1 MRLLLALLALYV
13 LHHTTAEEASWSWGS
28 NDKNETPQ
36 KASNEPLPE
45 TVPRSLNPTF
55 LQDEEILIAE
65 PSEYTEDIKAN
76 STEAELVIDE
86 ILSSTKKGRAIDGF
100 DEVYS
105 DPNVQEALQKGD
117 DSEARN
123 VIKDR
128 LCALGLMQCDGVEEK
143 RPFYSPEE
151 LIYAQPVSI
160 NPVGKPI
167 ATIPI
172 KGHRGV
178 GYGPPKPLHYP
189 SRPLPPSGKFPPSS
203 ISPNKFGPPP
213 TYIQPGKPPR
223 RQFGGPPSKPFYGK
237 PGLNGEVY
245 EAGEYFSKPP
255 SFAPGLEFVQPI
267 EPEIPYKFE
276 QGASQFGTH
285 KDKRVEI
292 TVNAQGGHAG
302 ALGSSSA
309 AKGTVEHV
317 HHHYHHNLDNNKP
330 VVVNPAPLAAAAVTT
345 SDLSS
350 GTFGTNSFG
359 SSGTYNSF
367 KPSIPISAS
376 TTAGLGNFGSS
387 NGFLASNTFGS
398 TNGFSQASYGGQPIA
413 NYGVKPIT
421 ENYQDQG
428 YESFGASVGSYG
440 STGLY
445 KKELNLNSVNNNYLQ
460 ANYADKYQ
468 GVESARAENYDCICV
483 PYDQCPSHDV
493 IGRKDD
499 LYLPLDPRNLKSDI
513 EALSDEER
521 VITDGNGTMTVVI
534 VNKDTGLSGA
544 NITEVTEESKRISKR
559 DTSEVDAKVNG
570 GDGKPEARQGN
581 YGSLGNLDMKKIKP
595 TFGVSFGLP
604 QQGGGVYPVNPYGPT
619 PFSNPYPIGQ
629 PGINLGLVSVNPLV
643 SIQVTKDD
651 YGNKEIKPFVNLHVT
666 PNDYLIHKFSD
677 FFNYKK
683 AVIFN
688 KHKHYHVHKGNHYPH
703 HSHYPQYIQSPHEV
717 YREHPHEFEP
727 HYPAVH
733 GPPIFEGPHD
743 GGPHNLHNSFPEQ
756 YPNTYEGPIP
766 GSYFDNPLNYG
777 GGEYYPGPLY
787 GKNIGS
793 SNEFVEGNSVL
804 QQYQNQASR
813 GAEAY
818 GEENNAEFQN
828 SRRFRV
834 GKNLNIDN
842 TSSNPIRF
850 PTNRKRRDVR
860 ESENDKKLSK
870 RQFYGGNNLVGRP
883 QTCGPRHVC
892 CKRPLRPQVPHPNR
906 QCGTRHSQGINGR
919 IKNPVYIDGDSE
931 FGEYPWQVAILK
943 KDSKESVYVCG
954 GTLIDP
960 LHILTAAHCVK
971 TYTGFDLRARLGEW
985 DVNHDVE
992 FYPYIERDVVSVHVH
1007 PEFYAGTLY
1016 NDIAILRMDK
1026 PVDWSKSPHISPA
1039 CLPHPQDDYTGARC
1053 WTTGW
1058 GKDAFG
1064 DFGKYQNIL
1073 KEVDVP
1079 IVDSGICQRQLQQ
1092 TRLGYDFKLHPG
1104 FICAGGEEGKDA
1116 CKGDGGGPMVCE
1128 RGGTWQVV
1136 GLVSWGI
1143 GCGQTGVPGVY
1154 VKVGYYLDWIRQ
1166 ITQRY

>member
-1 MRLLLALLALYV
+1 
-13 LHHTTAEEASWSWGS
+13 
-28 NDKNETPQ
+28 
-36 KASNEPLPE
+36 
-45 TVPRSLNPTF
+45 
-55 LQDEEILIAE
+55 
-65 PSEYTEDIKAN
+65 
-76 STEAELVIDE
+76 
-86 ILSSTKKGRAIDGF
+86 
-100 DEVYS
+100 
-105 DPNVQEALQKGD
+105 
-117 DSEARN
+117 
-123 VIKDR
+123 
-128 LCALGLMQCDGVEEK
+128 MQCDGVEEK

-189 SRPLPPSGKFPPSS
+189 SRPLPPSGKFPPLS

-223 RQFGGPPSKPFYGK
+223 RQFAGPPTKPFYGK

-245 EAGEYFSKPP
+245 EGGEYFSKPP
-255 SFAPGLEFVQPI
+255 SFAAGLEFVQPI

-428 YESFGASVGSYG
+428 YEGFGASVGSYG

-513 EALSDEER
+513 EAISDEER

-544 NITEVTEESKRISKR
+544 NVTEVTEESKRISKR
-559 DTSEVDAKVNG
+559 DTSEVDAKVNEK
-570 GDGKPEARQGN
+570 DGKPEA
-581 YGSLGNLDMKKIKP
+581 
-595 TFGVSFGLP
+595 
-604 QQGGGVYPVNPYGPT
+604 
-619 PFSNPYPIGQ
+619 
-629 PGINLGLVSVNPLV
+629 
-643 SIQVTKDD
+643 
-651 YGNKEIKPFVNLHVT
+651 
-666 PNDYLIHKFSD
+666 
-677 FFNYKK
+677 
-683 AVIFN
+683 
-688 KHKHYHVHKGNHYPH
+688 
-703 HSHYPQYIQSPHEV
+703 
-717 YREHPHEFEP
+717 
-727 HYPAVH
+727 
-733 GPPIFEGPHD
+733 
-743 GGPHNLHNSFPEQ
+743 
-756 YPNTYEGPIP
+756 
-766 GSYFDNPLNYG
+766 
-777 GGEYYPGPLY
+777 
-787 GKNIGS
+787 
-793 SNEFVEGNSVL
+793 
-804 QQYQNQASR
+804 
-813 GAEAY
+813 
-818 GEENNAEFQN
+818 
-828 SRRFRV
+828 
-834 GKNLNIDN
+834 
-842 TSSNPIRF
+842 
-850 PTNRKRRDVR
+850 
-860 ESENDKKLSK
+860 

-1039 CLPHPQDDYTGARC
+1039 CLPHPQDDYTGVRC

>member
-1 MRLLLALLALYV
+1 MRLLLAILALSV

-28 NDKNETPQ
+28 NDKDETPQ
-36 KASNEPLPE
+36 KSSNEPLQE
-45 TVPRSLNPTF
+45 TVPRSLKPSF

-65 PSEYTEDIKAN
+65 PSEYSEDIRAN

-100 DEVYS
+100 HEVYS

-143 RPFYSPEE
+143 RPFYAPEE

-167 ATIPI
+167 PTIPI

-189 SRPLPPSGKFPPSS
+189 SRPLPPPGKFPPLS
-203 ISPNKFGPPP
+203 IPPNKFGPPS

-223 RQFGGPPSKPFYGK
+223 RQFAGPPTKPFYGK

-245 EAGEYFSKPP
+245 EGGEYIFSKPP
-255 SFAPGLEFVQPI
+255 PNFAGGLDFVQPI
-267 EPEIPYKFE
+267 EPEIPPYKFE

-292 TVNAQGGHAG
+292 TVNAQGGHAA

-317 HHHYHHNLDNNKP
+317 HHHYHHNLDNNNKP
-330 VVVNPAPLAAAAVTT
+330 VIVNPAPLAAAAVTT

-350 GTFGTNSFG
+350 GTYGTHSFG

-367 KPSIPISAS
+367 KPSLPISPS

-521 VITDGNGTMTVVI
+521 VITDGNGTMTVVT
-534 VNKDTGLSGA
+534 VNKDTGLTGT
-544 NITEVTEESKRISKR
+544 NVTEVMKEGKRISKR
-559 DTSEVDAKVNG
+559 DTSEVDAKVNQNG
-570 GDGKPEARQGN
+570 GDGKPEARQ
-581 YGSLGNLDMKKIKP
+581 
-595 TFGVSFGLP
+595 
-604 QQGGGVYPVNPYGPT
+604 
-619 PFSNPYPIGQ
+619 
-629 PGINLGLVSVNPLV
+629 
-643 SIQVTKDD
+643 
-651 YGNKEIKPFVNLHVT
+651 
-666 PNDYLIHKFSD
+666 
-677 FFNYKK
+677 
-683 AVIFN
+683 
-688 KHKHYHVHKGNHYPH
+688 
-703 HSHYPQYIQSPHEV
+703 
-717 YREHPHEFEP
+717 
-727 HYPAVH
+727 
-733 GPPIFEGPHD
+733 
-743 GGPHNLHNSFPEQ
+743 
-756 YPNTYEGPIP
+756 
-766 GSYFDNPLNYG
+766 
-777 GGEYYPGPLY
+777 
-787 GKNIGS
+787 
-793 SNEFVEGNSVL
+793 
-804 QQYQNQASR
+804 
-813 GAEAY
+813 
-818 GEENNAEFQN
+818 
-828 SRRFRV
+828 
-834 GKNLNIDN
+834 
-842 TSSNPIRF
+842 
-850 PTNRKRRDVR
+850 
-860 ESENDKKLSK
+860 
-870 RQFYGGNNLVGRP
+870 FYGGNNLIGRP

-919 IKNPVYIDGDSE
+919 IKNPVYVDGDSE